1 MKLREHLNLI
11 DNRDHPKWMLVI
23 RVALGLSLMVKGIQ
37 FIQNNTLIREVFR
50 ESLILKN
57 YLWLQTFIPWINLLG
72 GVFIAIG
79 LFTRLSVLFQIPIL
93 FGAIFFVN
101 AKNGVY
107 QGESNLFFSII
118 ILVLLFVFIIQGGG
132 KTSLDRAIKKKLFK

>member
-23 RVALGLSLMVKGIQ
+23 RVALGLSLMVKGIH
-37 FIQNNTLIREVFR
+37 FIQKNTLIREVFR

-93 FGAIFFVN
+93 FGAIFFVH

>member
-1 MKLREHLNLI
+1 MKLRDHLNII
-11 DNRDHPKWMLVI
+11 DNTDHPKWMLVI

>member
-1 MKLREHLNLI
+1 MKLQDHLNLI
-11 DNRDHPKWMLVI
+11 DNRDHPKWILVI
-23 RVALGLSLMVKGIQ
+23 RVALGLSLVVKGIQ

-93 FGAIFFVN
+93 LGAIFFVH

-132 KTSLDRAIKKKLFK
+132 KTSLDRAIKRKLFK

>member
-1 MKLREHLNLI
+1 MKLREHLNII
-11 DNRDHPKWMLVI
+11 DNTDHPKWMLVI
-23 RVALGLSLMVKGIQ
+23 RVALGLSLIVKGIQ

-132 KTSLDRAIKKKLFK
+132 KTSLDRAITKKLFK

>member
-1 MKLREHLNLI
+1 MKLREHLNII
-11 DNRDHPKWMLVI
+11 DNTDHPKWMLVI

-107 QGESNLFFSII
+107 QGESNHFFSII

>member
-1 MKLREHLNLI
+1 MKLREHLNII
-11 DNRDHPKWMLVI
+11 DNTDHPKWMLVI
-23 RVALGLSLMVKGIQ
+23 RVALGLSLIVKGIQ